1 MMRWWLVLGA
11 VNAFLSVAAGAFGA
25 HGLKSRLSPDL
36 LVIFETGAR
45 YHMYHALGLIAV
57 GLLGTL
63 RPTPLLNGAGWAML
77 VGILLFSGSLYALAL
92 SGVRALGAITPL
104 GGLGFLA
111 GWALLAVAAWR
122 STP

>member
-45 YHMYHALGLIAV
+45 YHMYHALGLVAV
-57 GLLGTL
+57 GLLDTL
-63 RPTPLLNGAGWAML
+63 RPSPLLNGAGWAML